1 MGVQQLQDVA
11 AVVLA
16 EVECFEALACY
27 WRACINSIIG
37 ELQILV
43 EPFCIR
49 IACAFTVLAHMLFVK
64 VDEEAR
70 FNTQIFAHE
79 PVGGGNH
86 IACDEHCAAG
96 QKAVEAEN
104 NMEDEVERCGSDE
117 HFAEEQNEQR
127 QMVSALFE
135 PQLRKQVG
143 IACAVDEH
151 STQNRCH
158 DDEREHSGDNA
169 CIGQMQRV
177 GEIWLQ
183 VHRRT
188 NGNGQKQG
196 AEYEHS
202 DDINRKQILPVLVLA
217 VFLVVIRVAVEP
229 AQGTLRQDADELV
242 IGRLCGHDAER
253 RGEGRDNRNS
263 NDNRIEE
270 VAGDAEAHAKR
281 GDDEGKFAN
290 LREAEAAVQRRVQA
304 LAGGEDAA
312 GGEEELAA
320 NGHEHEY
327 KDGHDILAQ
336 KRRIYEHTH
345 GDEEDGAEEVLN
357 RRNELFDA
365 LCFGSFGYER
375 AHDEGAE
382 CRGEAELGSDN
393 NHAEAETDGDND
405 EGFIVHELSGPF
417 EKAGDEVHAQHEPEH
432 EEEDETCHAH
442 NQLHRADAAAG
453 HGQRGE
459 QHHHRDAGDV
469 FHNQHAE
476 DGFREVRRA
485 QLEVIEGLDDDGR
498 GRHGEHTA

>member
-1 MGVQQLQDVA
+1 
-11 AVVLA
+11 
-16 EVECFEALACY
+16 
-27 WRACINSIIG
+27 
-37 ELQILV
+37 
-43 EPFCIR
+43 
-49 IACAFTVLAHMLFVK
+49 
-64 VDEEAR
+64 
-70 FNTQIFAHE
+70 
-79 PVGGGNH
+79 
-86 IACDEHCAAG
+86 
-96 QKAVEAEN
+96 
-104 NMEDEVERCGSDE
+104 
-117 HFAEEQNEQR
+117 
-127 QMVSALFE
+127 
-135 PQLRKQVG
+135 
-143 IACAVDEH
+143 
-151 STQNRCH
+151 
-158 DDEREHSGDNA
+158 
-169 CIGQMQRV
+169 MQRV
-177 GEIWLQ
+177 SEIGLQ

-196 AEYEHS
+196 AEYQHS
-202 DDINRKQILPVLVLA
+202 DDINRKQILPVLILT
-217 VFLVVIRVAVEP
+217 VFLVVISVAVQP
-229 AQGTLRQDADELV
+229 AQGTFRQDADELV

-253 RGEGRDNRNS
+253 RGEGCDNGNS

-270 VAGDAEAHAKR
+270 VAGDAEAHAEG

-290 LREAEAAVQRRVQA
+290 LREAEAAVQRRVQT

-320 NGHEHEY
+320 NGNEHEHE
-327 KDGHDILAQ
+327 DGHDILAQ

-357 RRNELFDA
+357 RRNKLFDA

-382 CRGEAELGSDN
+382 RRGEAELGGDN
-393 NHAEAETDGDND
+393 NHAEAEADGDND

-432 EEEDETCHAH
+432 EEEDESRYAH
-442 NQLHRADAAAG
+442 NQLHGADAAAG

-498 GRHGEHTA
+498 RRHGEHTA